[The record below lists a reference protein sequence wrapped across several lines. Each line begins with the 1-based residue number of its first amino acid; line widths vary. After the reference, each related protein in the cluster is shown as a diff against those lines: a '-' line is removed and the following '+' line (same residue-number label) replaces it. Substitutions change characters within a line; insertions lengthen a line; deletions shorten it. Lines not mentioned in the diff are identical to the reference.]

1 MYQKTKKFSKKLAA
15 AAVASVLVVSVG
27 TSSIFAS
34 AAELSAD
41 GRFYSDY
48 TSQEIAE
55 QEAEKLNKELAAEGI
70 VMLKNDGSLPVAAGS
85 KVSVL
90 GIAQDCLIETSGS
103 ITESLSSAGFKV
115 NPTLEELYTSDSS
128 TYSNFGT
135 ETSLNNTQKQ
145 SLRIYSDLGVVVI
158 GRGTAGESSDRSTAI
173 DETDDETY
181 LGKDTGWEHEAH
193 SNDGNGNDYKH
204 ELQLTESEEELI
216 KLAEQYCDKVVV
228 LYSASY
234 TFEMA
239 NLQNDSK
246 INGIYWIGRLGDGG
260 IDAVGEILTG
270 EINPSGKVVDEWTRD
285 FTNDPTYANA
295 FASSYGSS
303 GYSGIDYEEDIYL
316 GYKYYETYWY
326 EATQGNAKPTISGT
340 DATADAWYDYN
351 VVYPMGYGLSYTEF
365 SYELKSI
372 TDNNGNSFGGT
383 ISAESLASET
393 SAAKISTLYA
403 EVEVTNI
410 GDYAGKD
417 TVQVYITAPY
427 TSGGIEKSY
436 LTLVGYAKTDEIKAG
451 STDTVTVAFNVQDFA
466 SYDDTDA
473 NGDGH
478 TGYELEAGEYT
489 IHIMNSSSHEN
500 VGTDAYAFQ
509 TFTISG
515 TAYLDLDDY
524 SGNTISNLFSEENG
538 DYYSMAVSTD
548 TGSMTEATTLS
559 RSDFDATA
567 PTAPTSSQLTLS
579 SSALAKINEYEYI
592 DAEYIDDSQYPWYV
606 ESVPS
611 GWTQG
616 AGTVGEDG
624 LYGITLD
631 DMAGISLDD
640 DKWVTFMNQLTWDE
654 IASILNNGYHLTG
667 AVSTIGK
674 LESNDENGPNYTW
687 NSITWVGEPTIAATW
702 NTELCEEYGMMV
714 GNLALFQDM
723 TGWYG
728 PGVNTHR
735 SPFSGR
741 NPEYYSQDSIQG
753 GYIAAAVCR
762 GAQSTGI
769 NVYLKHYAMYDICSL
784 YGTGFC
790 NASEQNMRENYL
802 KIFQMCMQ
810 EGGASAAMSAFNRVG
825 YVYVGQNYNLIQGL
839 ARDEWGWD
847 GFVVTDIYS
856 NIPTMTID
864 GLIRAGAEIPDGDLS
879 RSTYS
884 YTNSEGTTISGSKA
898 LSGEWDATNNCV
910 LVNGE
915 ASATQWYCARMSAMR
930 VLYNA
935 ANSAANHNGI
945 TETSFDEEVEATQGQ
960 SLSVSILPEQ
970 YTAEDSGYDIS
981 YVITSGEL
989 PTGLSINN
997 GVLSGIPTSGG
1008 TYNIAL
1014 EMTVD
1019 GWIKIDVNL
1028 TITVASIIEMED
1040 DITALSTGDT
1050 VDEYVSIDLSDVS
1063 YNSYTV
1069 SISEGALPDG
1079 LSMASDGRITGTVT
1093 TAGTYSFT
1101 VAVKAEDTNTYVLN
1115 MSSVYKEVFMAA
1127 SGSSTEEELIAWILS
1142 SAYANMGFVAYDNET
1157 FYYTYTITVTG
1168 EEVASSATVEDV
1180 ALNSDGNIVITYTDG
1195 TTSTIEISSS
1205 ETGETITDY
1214 VKSVTTDSNGN
1225 IVVTLADG
1233 TSTTI
1238 EIAEGKYVSGV
1249 ASNGDGTIT
1258 VTYSDNTTSTV
1269 TISESSDGS
1278 GCSGSIVP
1286 TIATVAAMF
1295 GIFAAAV
1302 VVVRKK
1308 KSSKED

>member
-15 AAVASVLVVSVG
+15 AAVATVLVVSVG

-48 TSQEIAE
+48 TSQEVAE

-115 NPTLEELYTSDSS
+115 NPTLEELYTSDSAS
-128 TYSNFGT
+128 YSNFGT

-158 GRGTAGESSDRSTAI
+158 GRGSSGESADRSTAI

-181 LGKDTGWEHEAH
+181 LGEDTGWEHEAH

-239 NLQNDSK
+239 NLQDDSK

-285 FTNDPTYANA
+285 FTNDPTYANV

-303 GYSGIDYEEDIYL
+303 GYIGIDYEEDIYL

-326 EATQGNAKPTISGT
+326 EATQGNASPTISGA
-340 DATADAWYDYN
+340 DATADEWYDYN

-365 SYELKSI
+365 SYELLSL

-383 ISAESLASET
+383 ISAESLASGT

-403 EVEVTNI
+403 EVKVTNI

-417 TVQVYITAPY
+417 TVQVYVTAPY
-427 TSGGIEKSY
+427 TSGGTEKAY
-436 LTLVGYAKTDEIKAG
+436 LTLVGYAKTSEIAAG
-451 STDTVTVAFNVQDFA
+451 GTDTVTVAFNVQDFA

-473 NGDGH
+473 NGDDH
-478 TGYELEAGEYT
+478 TGYELDAGEYT

-500 VGTDAYAFQ
+500 IGTDAYASQ
-509 TFTISG
+509 TFTLSG

-524 SGNTISNLFSEENG
+524 SGNTVSNLFSEENG
-538 DYYSMAVSTD
+538 DYYSMAISTD
-548 TGSMTEATTLS
+548 VGSMTEETTLS

-567 PTAPTSSQLTLS
+567 PTAPTESQLTLS
-579 SSALAKINEYEYI
+579 SSALAKIASYEYI
-592 DAEYIDDSQYPWYV
+592 DAETIDDSQYDWYKTDDDI
-606 ESVPS
+606 PDT
-611 GWTQG
+611 WTQA
-616 AGTVGEDG
+616 AGVVGEDG

-674 LESNDENGPNYTW
+674 FESNDENGPNYTW

-735 SPFSGR
+735 SAFSGR

-753 GYIAAAVCR
+753 GYIAAAVVK
-762 GAQSTGI
+762 GATSTGI

-810 EGGASAAMSAFNRVG
+810 EGGATAAMSAFCRVG

-856 NIPTMTID
+856 QVPTMTID
-864 GLIRAGAEIPDGDLS
+864 GLIRGGAEIPDGNLTN
-879 RSTYS
+879 STYT
-884 YTNSEGTTISGSKA
+884 YTDSEGNSSTMSRA

-915 ASATQWYCARMSAMR
+915 ASATQWYCARMAAMR
-930 VLYNA
+930 ILYNA
-935 ANSAANHNGI
+935 ANSAANHNGVTDSSLSETI
-945 TETSFDEEVEATQGQ
+945 TATQGTAI
-960 SLSVSILPEQ
+960 SESVLPEK
-970 YTAEDSGYDIS
+970 YTNSDAGYDITCNI
-981 YVITSGEL
+981 VSGEL
-989 PTGLSINN
+989 PTGLSIEN
-997 GVLSGIPTSGG
+997 GILTGTPLSSG
-1008 TYNIAL
+1008 TYNITL
-1014 EMTVD
+1014 EVVVD
-1019 GWIKIDVNL
+1019 SWITIDLDL
-1028 TITVASIIEMED
+1028 TIEVASIVSMDD
-1040 DITALSTGDT
+1040 DITALDVSDT
-1050 VDEYVSIDLSDVS
+1050 VDTYVSIDLTNSV
-1063 YNSYTV
+1063 YNSSYTV
-1069 SISEGALPDG
+1069 SLYSGELPTG
-1079 LSMASDGRITGTVT
+1079 LSIASDGRITGTVT
-1093 TAGTYSFT
+1093 TAGTYTYT
-1101 VAVKAEDTNTYVLN
+1101 VAVKAVNENAYAINLSDEF
-1115 MSSVYKEVFMAA
+1115 KEVFKSA
-1127 SGSSTEEELIAWILS
+1127 SGASTDEELAVYLIAMGYGDYVS
-1142 SAYANMGFVAYDNET
+1142 YASET
-1157 FYYTYTITVTG
+1157 YYFTYTTTVTG
-1168 EEVASSATVEDV
+1168 EDVLVVEAATVEDV
-1180 ALNSDGNIVITYTDG
+1180 ALDSDGNIVVTYT
-1195 TTSTIEISSS
+1195 
-1205 ETGETITDY
+1205 
-1214 VKSVTTDSNGN
+1214 
-1225 IVVTLADG
+1225 DG

-1249 ASNGDGTIT
+1249 TSNGDGTIT

-1269 TISESSDGS
+1269 TVSESSDGS